1 MAMHDDPFY
10 PMRTMNILHHLRAR
24 PRLISAMLVG
34 LLVSLLLPGAYSPV
48 TRGLLGWNV
57 AVWLYLALVGLMML
71 RADHLMLRRIAAAQ
85 AEGAVTVLAVVVLT
99 ALVSLAGIV
108 IELSAAKVPGAP
120 HAAPHV
126 LFALVTVA
134 GAWLIV
140 PTLFALTYASE
151 YYRFEDVRSLQF
163 PDGDSSFKPHYV
175 DFLYFSFTIAVAS
188 QTADISISTS
198 RMRRLV
204 LTQSVFSFA
213 FNTAILAF
221 TINIAASMF

>member
-1 MAMHDDPFY
+1 MI
-10 PMRTMNILHHLRAR
+10 RHLRSR
-24 PRLISAMLVG
+24 PRLMTAVLVG
-34 LLVSLLLPGAYSPV
+34 VAASLVLHEAHGAV
-48 TRGLLGWNV
+48 TRSLFGWNV
-57 AVWLYLALVGLMML
+57 TVWLYLALVGLMMF
-71 RADHLMLRRIAAAQ
+71 RADHLITRRIAAAQ
-85 AEGAVTVLAVVVLT
+85 AEGAVTVLAIVVLT

-120 HAAPHV
+120 HALPHV
-126 LFALVTVA
+126 LFALATVV
-134 GAWLIV
+134 GSWLIV

-151 YYRFEDVRSLQF
+151 YYRFQNVRSLQF
-163 PDGDSSFKPHYV
+163 PDGGGDFKPHYG

-188 QTADISISTS
+188 QTADVSIATS